1 MHLSFFYT
9 EGLSPNLTHGIHK
22 VVASWVFLW
31 GTQFYTKMKSKIFI
45 VAQALHNRQL
55 TVRLLTANRG
65 RQ

>member
-9 EGLSPNLTHGIHK
+9 EGLSPNLNHGIHK
-22 VVASWVFLW
+22 VVA
-31 GTQFYTKMKSKIFI
+31 QFYTKMKSKIFI